1 MSMTTKMKA
10 WNYEAGTLT
19 YSLTINDELYFNAII
34 DNYLQLG
41 DHDKQFVLI
50 GPKGIGKTL
59 FIQLKS
65 YNYRETLLKEGFKV
79 YPTNTLTENLLI
91 PNELLGKDDLL
102 KFSSYDFWEKI
113 WLFTICVIAC
123 QTKEIGL
130 PDEIA
135 DLIDNSKSCS
145 AIITII
151 LQNRKTLSNYF
162 RSIPDLL
169 KLVETINSGIALFID
184 DIDQAF
190 RDFLT
195 EYHYTD
201 EEGKINPAVKVWTNS
216 QNGLMA
222 AIYHI
227 NRHNS
232 HIKVFATMRSE
243 AFNAQE
249 GDMKFNYKN
258 YCTELKYTKTEI
270 KKIYELNINLMREEH
285 YIDKDAKEYS
295 ERFVGFNL
303 MPHPFA
309 KDKKGKKRAESTFD
323 FLYRH
328 TLGRPREIVYM
339 GRHIFENIVCSLD
352 YRTSNNK
359 DRIEKLRWEVNSVS
373 NSLLQNYF
381 KEIIPRF
388 NKEELI
394 DFLNIVQCNVIPSI
408 FLSKELEIKMKH
420 FYSIGIL
427 GFIKKKNHHS
437 SENAFV
443 QNFLPVAQYSY
454 NEHID
459 LPKSKYYLTH
469 PTLDD
474 QLKKLF
480 DLSFYNRTNII
491 GDGYDFIDE
500 EFITRKYYVA
510 LSFAGENRQ
519 YVEQVATQLKS
530 MGISVFYDNHHKTSL
545 WGKDLYQHLNV
556 IYKELAGCCVI
567 FISEFYPVKL
577 WTKHELKAA
586 QTRDFE
592 EDIEYILPVRFDN
605 TVIPGLNQTIGYI
618 DANTVTPNELAERIA
633 EKIKSL
639 PNKVF
644 KEKK

>member
-1 MSMTTKMKA
+1 MKA

-19 YSLTINDELYFNAII
+19 YSLNTKDELYFNEII
-34 DNYLQLG
+34 DNYLQIG
-41 DHDKQFVLI
+41 EHDKQFVLI

-65 YNYRETLLKEGFKV
+65 YQYRELLIKEGFRV
-79 YPTNTLTENLLI
+79 YPSNTLTENLLI
-91 PNELLGKDDLL
+91 PNELLGKGDLL

-113 WLFTICVIAC
+113 WIFTICVIAC
-123 QTKEIGL
+123 QGKEIDL
-130 PDEIA
+130 PEAIS
-135 DLIDNSKSCS
+135 DLIDNSRSCS

-151 LQNRKTLSNYF
+151 LQNRKSLSNYF

-169 KLVETINSGIALFID
+169 KSVETINSGFGMFLD

-201 EEGKINPAVKVWTNS
+201 EEGNINPAVKVWTNY

-232 HIKVFATMRSE
+232 HIKVFATLRSE

-249 GDMKFNYKN
+249 GDMRFNYKN
-258 YCTELKYTKTEI
+258 YCTELKYTKSEM
-270 KKIYELNINLMREEH
+270 KKIYELNIDLMKKEH
-285 YIDKDAKEYS
+285 YIEPNAVDHSA
-295 ERFVGFNL
+295 RFVGFDL

-309 KDKKGKKRAESTFD
+309 KDKNGRKRTESTFD

-339 GRHIFENIVCSLD
+339 GRHIFENIVCSTD
-352 YRTSNNK
+352 YRK
-359 DRIEKLRWEVNSVS
+359 IRKRGKIEKLRWEVNNVS
-373 NSLLQNYF
+373 STLLQNYF

-388 NKEELI
+388 KKSELI
-394 DFLNIVQCNVIPSI
+394 QFLNIVQCNVIPAI
-408 FLSKELEIKMKH
+408 FLNKDLENKMKH

-427 GFIKKKNHHS
+427 GYIKKKNHTS
-437 SENAFV
+437 NDKLFIQE
-443 QNFLPVAQYSY
+443 FLPVAQYSY
-454 NEHID
+454 NEHVD

-469 PTLDD
+469 PTLDE

-480 DLSFYNRTNII
+480 DLSFYNRNNII
-491 GDGYDFIDE
+491 GNGYDFLDE
-500 EFITRKYYVA
+500 EFITRKYDVA

-530 MGISVFYDNHHKTSL
+530 LGISVFYDNHHKTSL
-545 WGKDLYQHLNV
+545 WGKDLYQHLNI
-556 IYKELAGCCVI
+556 IYKELARCCVI

-586 QTRDFE
+586 QNRDFK
-592 EDIEYILPVRFDN
+592 EDIEYIHPVRFDD
-605 TVIPGLNQTIGYI
+605 TVIPGLNETIGYI
-618 DANTVTPNELAERIA
+618 NANLVTPNELAEIIA
-633 EKIKSL
+633 EKTKML
-639 PNKVF
+639 PRVVKRNTNSN
-644 KEKK
+644 